1 MRGWERERRRV
12 GGREGGR
19 GWREGQRE
27 GVSGIEQRDRREEK
41 WKEGGGGLP
50 VKTASVVTLV
60 TSIYI
65 NYNVQK
71 LDKKK
76 QNTVDECISTPINAH
91 HTQPSDLQ
99 RHKEQGLDK

>member
-19 GWREGQRE
+19 EGGRGW
-27 GVSGIEQRDRREEK
+27 REEK
-41 WKEGGGGLP
+41 WEGGGGLS
-50 VKTASVVTLV
+50 VKTASVATLV

-71 LDKKK
+71 LDKTHRISASQPQLMLTIHSLLTCREIK
-76 QNTVDECISTPINAH
+76 NRVCISNHPFM
-91 HTQPSDLQ
+91 LQ
-99 RHKEQGLDK
+99 V